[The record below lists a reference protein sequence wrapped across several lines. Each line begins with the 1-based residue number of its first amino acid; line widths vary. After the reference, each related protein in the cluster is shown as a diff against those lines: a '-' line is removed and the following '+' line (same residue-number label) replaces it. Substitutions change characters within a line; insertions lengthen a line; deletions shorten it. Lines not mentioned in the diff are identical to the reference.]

1 MYFIDQNIY
10 IFFEKRFQMILLT
23 FYMIMN
29 MRQMIHR
36 KRKENE
42 EKWITWNNVVK
53 TYCLTNNKL
62 MRLDG
67 IFSNYS
73 QLL

>member
-1 MYFIDQNIY
+1 MYFIDQKKIY
-10 IFFEKRFQMILLT
+10 IYIYFEKRFQMILLT

-42 EKWITWNNVVK
+42 EKWITWNNVLKTYCLNVLK
-53 TYCLTNNKL
+53 TYCLTFFF
-62 MRLDG
+62 M
-67 IFSNYS
+67 
-73 QLL
+73 

>member
-36 KRKENE
+36 KRKKNE
-42 EKWITWNNVVK
+42 EKWITWNNVLK
-53 TYCLTNNKL
+53 TYWLTLFLYK
-62 MRLDG
+62 
-67 IFSNYS
+67 I
-73 QLL
+73 

>member
-1 MYFIDQNIY
+1 
-10 IFFEKRFQMILLT
+10 MILLN

-42 EKWITWNNVVK
+42 EKWIAWNNVHK
-53 TYCLTNNKL
+53 TYCLTNNK
-62 MRLDG
+62 
-67 IFSNYS
+67 
-73 QLL
+73 